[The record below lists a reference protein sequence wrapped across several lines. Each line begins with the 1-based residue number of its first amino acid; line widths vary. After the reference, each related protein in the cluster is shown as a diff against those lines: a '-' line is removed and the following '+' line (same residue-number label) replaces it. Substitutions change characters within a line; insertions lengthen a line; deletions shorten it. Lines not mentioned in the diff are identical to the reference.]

1 MRRSIASAWITIWM
15 INATLACLATG
26 CLSGGYEEDF
36 QARLQQYKREAAGDP
51 PAANPAANAAA
62 PAAAGEAD

>member
-1 MRRSIASAWITIWM
+1 M
-15 INATLACLATG
+15 INATLACQATG

-36 QARLQQYKREAAGDP
+36 HARLQQYKREAAGDP
-51 PAANPAANAAA
+51 PAAKPAANAAA